1 MAEEILPALTAAQW
15 ESVQRSDAR
24 RTTLERELLSAL
36 LGGAPVPG
44 IPEPRHALAAL
55 LLDRRPFGFTRH
67 DLLDFVGVAQIA
79 KREAPELYTRL
90 ESFGRRLSALLPP
103 V

>member
-24 RTTLERELLSAL
+24 RATLERELLTAL

-44 IPEPRHALAAL
+44 IPVPRHTLAAL
-55 LLDRRPFGFTRH
+55 LLDRAPFGFTRD
-67 DLLDFVGVAQIA
+67 DLLDLVHAALA
-79 KREAPELYTRL
+79 KRQQSDERSARL
-90 ESFGRRLSALLPP
+90 ESLAGRLSALLPP